1 MSNANVYQQRPADI
15 AGQSSLHHAGL
26 HELAGKGR
34 QGAGVTLREKSL
46 LGHLVL
52 RGDGDDAN
60 LPAACTRPSAWSC
73 RAR

>member
-46 LGHLVL
+46 LGHLVPVSYTHL
-52 RGDGDDAN
+52 T
-60 LPAACTRPSAWSC
+60 LPTTPYV
-73 RAR
+73 